1 MAKAPKPSE
10 QRIVLKDVSWQ
21 QFESILAE
29 MGADRT
35 TRFTFDR
42 GRLEMM
48 TPLEEHDRCHK
59 LIESLILVLADVMQL
74 PVEGY
79 KAPTLKRL
87 DLGIAAEPDTGYYI
101 QHEREIH
108 GKATIN
114 LATDPPP
121 DIVLDVA
128 LNKSTVDRLALYAA
142 LGVPEVWRYASQ
154 PGDDFLKGSLQIY
167 TLDGTRYVDSS
178 SGFAF
183 PFLPAGRI
191 LQFIDESD
199 ALGLMSAL
207 RSLREWLQD
216 GHHASGD

>member
-10 QRIVLKDVSWQ
+10 QRILLEKISWQ
-21 QFESILAE
+21 QFETILME
-29 MGADRT
+29 TGADRT

-48 TPLEEHDRCHK
+48 TPLNEHERCHK
-59 LIESLILVLADVMQL
+59 LIESLILVLMDEMQL

-79 KAPTLKRL
+79 KAPTLRRA
-87 DLGIAAEPDTGYYI
+87 DLRIAIEPETGYYI
-101 QHEREIH
+101 QHEAQIH
-108 GKATIN
+108 GKAAID

-121 DIVLDVA
+121 DLVLDVSLNASA
-128 LNKSTVDRLALYAA
+128 LDRLSLYAA

-154 PGDDFLKGSLQIY
+154 PGDDFFKGNLQIY
-167 TLDGTRYVDSS
+167 SLNGNRYVESTQ
-178 SGFAF
+178 GLAF

-199 ALGLMSAL
+199 ALGLMTAL
-207 RSLREWLQD
+207 RSLREWLQ
-216 GHHASGD
+216 SLRL